1 MDDNA
6 KAFARNMLR
15 LRIYESDAQAYE
27 DLFVRVIGYATPTFR
42 PVKPHG
48 DIGDRKNDGF
58 DPSTGTYYQV
68 YAPQE
73 IRRNAG
79 DALKKLKRDFSGLR
93 AFWDGIYPVRRFFY
107 VINDKY
113 HGVAPDLEEELAAIR
128 VRFGVETSPFL
139 AKDLE
144 ATVFTLPA
152 DQIIVIVGHVPA
164 IDAGEFLFLSGF
176 TYFVGAWVE
185 FERVCR
191 PRVEVAEKSNRPIV
205 GGRLIDG
212 LARLNLISPTDVQPL
227 RELARHRNH
236 LIHGDSTEVPK
247 KQIIDWLV
255 ELTEK
260 VRAAK
265 IG

>member
-15 LRIYESDAQAYE
+15 LRIHESDAQAYE
-27 DLFVRVIGYATPTFR
+27 NLFVRVASYANPSFR

-48 DIGDRKNDGF
+48 KSGDRKNDGF

-73 IRRNAG
+73 IRRTGG
-79 DALKKLKRDFSGLR
+79 DALKKLKEDFSGLR
-93 AFWDGIYPVRRFFY
+93 AFWDGVYPVRRFFY

-113 HGVAPDLEEELAAIR
+113 HGIAPDLEDQLAAMRDTFEI
-128 VRFGVETSPFL
+128 ETGPFL

-144 ATVFTLPA
+144 ATVFTLPV
-152 DQIIVIVGHVPA
+152 DQIIMIVGHVPT
-164 IDAGEFLFLSGF
+164 INPGEFLFLSGF

-191 PRVEVAEKSNRPIV
+191 PRVEAVEKSNRPIV
-205 GGRLIDG
+205 GKRLIER
-212 LARLNLISPTDVQPL
+212 LAILNLISPAEVQPL
-227 RELARHRNH
+227 QELARHRNQ
-236 LIHGDSTEVPK
+236 LIHGDSTEIPK
-247 KQIIDWLV
+247 KQAIDCLV
-255 ELTEK
+255 NLTERL
-260 VRAAK
+260 RAVK
-265 IG
+265 ME